1 MMLCTQ
7 MESGQPASVR
17 DEESSSS
24 NSDPPN
30 NNVWFPNTPPTS
42 TNPPPPFSHSF
53 PPAFSH
59 NPSLTPINHGFTP
72 TPILDASLSATTSS
86 TDGLQPV
93 MSSISQSPGL
103 LYGATPT
110 PNTFTYCDPFN
121 QQYMPATNMNTP
133 FLPVQPSQSHPPLL
147 TGGHNIMLPPLIPSF
162 HTPPQPATTI
172 SHWGDPII
180 YNSGMDHQQ
189 PWQQATPLPQQDM

>member
-7 MESGQPASVR
+7 MESGQPARVR
-17 DEESSSS
+17 DEQSSSS
-24 NSDPPN
+24 NTDPP
-30 NNVWFPNTPPTS
+30 VWFPNTPPTS

-72 TPILDASLSATTSS
+72 TPLLDALLSATTPS

-121 QQYMPATNMNTP
+121 QQYMPATDMNTP

-147 TGGHNIMLPPLIPSF
+147 TGVHDIIVPPLMRSF
-162 HTPPQPATTI
+162 HTPPQLATTI
-172 SHWGDPII
+172 SHWGDRT
-180 YNSGMDHQQ
+180 MDHQQ
-189 PWQQATPLPQQDM
+189 PRQQAAPLPQQNM

>member
-7 MESGQPASVR
+7 MESGQPGRVR
-17 DEESSSS
+17 EEESSSS
-24 NSDPPN
+24 NTDPPDN
-30 NNVWFPNTPPTS
+30 NAWFPNTPPTS
-42 TNPPPPFSHSF
+42 TTPPAFSHSF

-59 NPSLTPINHGFTP
+59 DPSLTPINHGFTP
-72 TPILDASLSATTSS
+72 TPLLDASLSATTPS

-121 QQYMPATNMNTP
+121 QQYMPATDMNTP

-147 TGGHNIMLPPLIPSF
+147 TGVHDIIVPPLMRSF
-162 HTPPQPATTI
+162 HTPPQLATTI
-172 SHWGDPII
+172 SHWGDRT
-180 YNSGMDHQQ
+180 MDHQQ
-189 PWQQATPLPQQDM
+189 PRQQAAPLPQEDM